1 MLLLKQVHE
10 NSSKKLKSNHF
21 DNVIINFY
29 RNVTIAFN
37 FIKVTAKLL
46 HAIRLLKYK
55 RPRRKVHKRIS
66 WCSSEHKFQLLHP
79 KNRMA
84 LNRLKTQI
92 VRKWVQRVN
101 FSVTISHLHF
111 TILPH
116 TLVSQTPRLSY
127 KINILNSVKQDLL
140 I

>member
-1 MLLLKQVHE
+1 MLLLKQAYE
-10 NSSKKLKSNHF
+10 NNSKKLKSNHF

-29 RNVTIAFN
+29 RNVAIVFH

-46 HAIRLLKYK
+46 NAIRLLKYK
-55 RPRRKVHKRIS
+55 RPRWKVHKCVSLTVMLVRA
-66 WCSSEHKFQLLHP
+66 Q
-79 KNRMA
+79 
-84 LNRLKTQI
+84 RLKTQI
-92 VRKWVQRVN
+92 VRKLVLRIN
-101 FSVTISHLHF
+101 FSVTRSHLHF

-116 TLVSQTPRLSY
+116 TLESQTPRLSY